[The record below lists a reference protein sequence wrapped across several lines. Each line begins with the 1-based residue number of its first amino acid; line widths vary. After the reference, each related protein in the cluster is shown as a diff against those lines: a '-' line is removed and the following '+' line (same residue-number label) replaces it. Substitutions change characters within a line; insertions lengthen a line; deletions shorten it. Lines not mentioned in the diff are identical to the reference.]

1 MNVILSIH
9 PKLAKLIYEGKKTIE
24 WRKSHP
30 LNYIPGN
37 TKVYLYE
44 TAPIKKIT
52 GFFYLKSV
60 GVYTKKFFG
69 LESSEEFIKYGCVS
83 KDDLIKYQ
91 GQSDCLYTWIIDR
104 PTRLYQNYNI
114 TEFNIKRPPQSWC
127 YTKRKITTLKRYR
140 EDKNKEDS

>member
-1 MNVILSIH
+1 MNIIISIH
-9 PKLAKLIYEGKKTIE
+9 PKWAKLIYEGKKIIE
-24 WRKSHP
+24 WRKSYP

-44 TAPIKKIT
+44 TDPIKKVT
-52 GFFYLKSV
+52 GFFYLKNV

-91 GQSDCLYTWIIDR
+91 GQSNCLYTWIIDR
-104 PTRLYQNYNI
+104 PTKLNKKYSI
-114 TEFNIKRPPQSWC
+114 KEFGLKRAPQSWQ
-127 YTKRKITTLKRYR
+127 YTEEEI
-140 EDKNKEDS
+140 